1 MTEDI
6 EKKLNELLGLKK
18 QMEEL
23 AADKKKTDTVSEF
36 EGKSR
41 KTKTILYIYLVIC
54 VGIMLI
60 GVSGIEMNTGI
71 DKKLIALFMAIVGFE
86 GTVLMK
92 LWFHIT
98 QNRLT
103 ILQEMKQMELRI
115 TELLQ
120 KK

>member
-1 MTEDI
+1 MTEDM

-18 QMEEL
+18 QLEEL
-23 AADKKKTDTVSEF
+23 TADKKKSDILSTFDER
-36 EGKSR
+36 GR
-41 KTKTILYIYLVIC
+41 KTKVYFYIYFAISL
-54 VGIMLI
+54 GIMLY
-60 GVSGIEMNTGI
+60 GMFGIYMSTGKFQI
-71 DKKLIALFMAIVGFE
+71 LALFYAILGFE

-92 LWFHIT
+92 MWFHT
-98 QNRLT
+98 MSSKLS